1 MRRLLLLC
9 AGLWVFSGLAQ
20 AQQFVAPEEVELDGK
35 TYVLANQYG
44 DPESTMF
51 FEYTTDDEAVE
62 HWNTLV
68 TLSYK
73 TPDVMMP
80 ATWFETVK
88 EGLERRMPT
97 PDYHLYTRDDNGYA
111 LTIDEPDALNQRYAV
126 DVQKSFHIKECGGL
140 VVYRFARHYPLAPD
154 RSEAGRLVYLKRLA
168 DEAKQT
174 AKRLEESDWLPT
186 CEQ

>member
-9 AGLWVFSGLAQ
+9 AGLWVFSGVAQ
-20 AQQFVAPEEVELDGK
+20 AQQFVAPEEVEHDGK

-44 DPESTMF
+44 DPESMMF

-80 ATWFETVK
+80 STWFETVK
-88 EGLERRMPT
+88 AALDLRMPT
-97 PDYHLYTRDDNGYA
+97 PEYRLYTKDDNGYA
-111 LTIDEPDALNQRYAV
+111 ITIDEPDALNQRYAV
-126 DVQKSFHIKECGGL
+126 NVQKSFHIKECGG
-140 VVYRFARHYPLAPD
+140 VVSMQFAQRYPPAPD
-154 RSEAGRLVYLKRLA
+154 RSPVGRLVYLKQISDDA
-168 DEAKQT
+168 DKT
-174 AKRLEESDWLPT
+174 AAELEESDWLPT
-186 CEQ
+186 CE